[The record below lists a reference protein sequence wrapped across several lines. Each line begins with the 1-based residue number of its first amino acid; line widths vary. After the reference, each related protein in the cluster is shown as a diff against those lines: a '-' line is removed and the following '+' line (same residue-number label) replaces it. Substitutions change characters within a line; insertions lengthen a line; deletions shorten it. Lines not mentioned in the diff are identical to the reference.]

1 MKRYFQG
8 DLKFFYFFKKN
19 FFIIFLELNFENNIP
34 LTLLFTIS
42 LIPPLFIDRTGV
54 PQDIVSKIE

>member
-8 DLKFFYFFKKN
+8 DLKFFIFKKI

-34 LTLLFTIS
+34 LILLFTIS
-42 LIPPLFIDRTGV
+42 LTPLFIDRTGV